1 MFAARLSTNENRSLP
16 HQVQIRSVFDLVTKL
31 GRLGCGVVSDVFN
44 MKRAATANF
53 INRDASTDHKQ
64 AASGDNNKF
73 HIPTLCAW
81 AMLRNNSH
89 YKMTTMKGAPC

>member
-1 MFAARLSTNENRSLP
+1 
-16 HQVQIRSVFDLVTKL
+16 
-31 GRLGCGVVSDVFN
+31 